1 MGVSVAQAG
10 DGLSP
15 ALLRVFRLP
24 GWRRLAARAFD
35 TALMTAPIVGA
46 FVWANDYH
54 STHAPGAVEDYYALV
69 YVLAAAVSL
78 AWVVVG
84 WTLYEYFTTAAA
96 GRTLG
101 KWLFGLRVVRE
112 GGAQVGPW
120 RAFGRAIVS
129 MVMSLTCIPILVV
142 FSPIGLYIWVG
153 ALALPALVSRRT
165 FVDCL
170 VETCVVRSPRLSRQA
185 VATTNLRVLET

>member
-1 MGVSVAQAG
+1 M
-10 DGLSP
+10 
-15 ALLRVFRLP
+15 
-24 GWRRLAARAFD
+24 AARAVD

-54 STHAPGAVEDYYALV
+54 NRHAPGAVEDYYALV

-84 WTLYEYFTTAAA
+84 WTLYEYITTAAA

-101 KWLFGLRVVRE
+101 KWLFGLRVVR
-112 GGAQVGPW
+112 GGGGPVGPW

-129 MVMSLTCIPILVV
+129 MVMSLTCVPILLALT
-142 FSPIGLYIWVG
+142 PIGLYIWVG
-153 ALALPALVSRRT
+153 ALTLPALVSRRT
-165 FVDCL
+165 VVDCL
-170 VETCVVRSPRLSRQA
+170 VETCVVRSPRTRREG
-185 VATTNLRVLET
+185 VMTTSAPVLET